1 MAKKTYPYYYDEERK
16 KPIISRIN
24 PEAFLVQDE
33 SLCSQNAPFYKWLNK
48 NHFKHAWHKGHY
60 EVCDW
65 AFVNIT
71 HKLYAYGMPGVEIIK
86 PIGNHA
92 ITIDE
97 FMQIFNIYE
106 KYKGLSTLEFE
117 EDKKKEEITSANS

>member
-1 MAKKTYPYYYDEERK
+1 MAKTTHPPYYDEERK

-24 PEAFLVQDE
+24 PEAFLVQDD
-33 SLCSQNAPFYKWLNK
+33 SLCDMDAPFYKWLDK
-48 NHFKHAWHKGHY
+48 NHFKHAWYKGHY
-60 EVCDW
+60 SSCDW
-65 AFVNIT
+65 VFINIT
-71 HKLYAYGMPGVEIIK
+71 NKLYAYGMPGIEIIK

-97 FMQIFNIYE
+97 FMQIYNIYE

-117 EDKKKEEITSANS
+117 EYKKEEEITSANS

>member
-1 MAKKTYPYYYDEERK
+1 MAKTIHPPYYDEERK

-33 SLCSQNAPFYKWLNK
+33 SLSDIDAPFYKWLDK
-48 NHFKHAWHKGHY
+48 NHFKHAWYKGHY
-60 EVCDW
+60 SSCDW
-65 AFVNIT
+65 VFINIT
-71 HKLYAYGMPGVEIIK
+71 NKLYAYGMPGVEIIK

-97 FMQIFNIYE
+97 FMQIFNIYD
-106 KYKGLSTLEFE
+106 KYKGLNALEFA
-117 EDKKKEEITSANS
+117 EDKIQ

>member
-1 MAKKTYPYYYDEERK
+1 MAKTTHPPYYDEERK

-24 PEAFLVQDE
+24 PEAFLVQDD
-33 SLCSQNAPFYKWLNK
+33 SLCDMDAPFYKWLDK
-48 NHFKHAWHKGHY
+48 NHFKHAWYKGHY
-60 EVCDW
+60 SSCDW
-65 AFVNIT
+65 VFINIT
-71 HKLYAYGMPGVEIIK
+71 NKLYAYGMPGIEIIK

-97 FMQIFNIYE
+97 FMQIYNIYE

-117 EDKKKEEITSANS
+117 EDKKEEEITSANS